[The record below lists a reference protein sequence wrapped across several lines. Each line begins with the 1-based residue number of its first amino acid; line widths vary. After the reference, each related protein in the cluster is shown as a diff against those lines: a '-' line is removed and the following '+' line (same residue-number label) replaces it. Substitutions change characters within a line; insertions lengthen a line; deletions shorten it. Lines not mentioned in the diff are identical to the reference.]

1 VSRSIDQMRIAV
13 LTIALLFILGLGALT
28 VLDIARYGVTAL
40 AVLAVLVLVLFTI
53 GIVGALRE
61 RPRE

>member
-61 RPRE
+61 RPKE